1 MNKGTAD
8 LISYLIKAK
17 NSLKILELLVTDG
30 DYTSKQIQVKLG
42 LHLSNV
48 SRTVSDLERRKLIK
62 CINPESV
69 VKFYISTTKGKDIL
83 TEVEEY
89 KKKIKR

>member
-1 MNKGTAD
+1 MDRETAD

-17 NSLKILELLVTDG
+17 NSLKILELLVAEG

-48 SRTVSDLERRKLIK
+48 SRTMTDLEKRKLIK
-62 CINPESV
+62 CINPKSI
-69 VKFYISTTKGKDIL
+69 VKFYIPTNKGKDSL